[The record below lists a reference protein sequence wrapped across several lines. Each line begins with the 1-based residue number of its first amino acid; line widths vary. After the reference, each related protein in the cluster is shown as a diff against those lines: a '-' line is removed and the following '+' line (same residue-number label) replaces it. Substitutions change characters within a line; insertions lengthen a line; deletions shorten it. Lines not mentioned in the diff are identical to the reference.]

1 MLLLL
6 SSNLWLTQSR
16 SIDDFELLHVTL
28 LTVPGP
34 QPINISE
41 FGFEFQHDTLGH
53 EITPNGMKMHYIL
66 GHLLRENYWSRL
78 KETVRKSDLLIMGCA
93 SSTFGT
99 DQSSDALL
107 AGFCQESE
115 VEGVIKVTEF
125 STSPGK
131 SAFPP
136 FFGLKS
142 AFQTPLSLQYLQ
154 RPIHTWSMRHN
165 DIGSEQSYPNSC
177 SEFVKWF
184 EGVKQHN
191 LEHLE
196 EGLDLSEILNKLHQT
211 GISKEQLLHKR
222 NSLLAGLAA
231 LYEQAHAYKNYFGQL
246 PTQLSEELFVS
257 LRKFADIW
265 FSSRVLPAGRRNTP
279 FRASTHDLGLELL
292 RGFAQMIPSGSKSV
306 GMEFL
311 TSMGRSNIF
320 RTMVLSREALH
331 SITTNLYMSS
341 TDCLLSRLRGKT
353 PEGMCL
359 DPPSY
364 ASNWVI
370 EIYTPKSGSGGV
382 FARARYDGQLINV
395 CNLDTAISKEL
406 LCPYALFRDVLKN
419 TLLIQPTLERSD
431 TFLRE
436 WQFTEDTS
444 N

>member
-1 MLLLL
+1 MVLLMLLLL

-28 LTVPGP
+28 LTVAGP
-34 QPINISE
+34 QPIKFSE

-78 KETVRKSDLLIMGCA
+78 KETVRKSDLLIMACA

-125 STSPGK
+125 STTPEK

-154 RPIHTWSMRHN
+154 RPIHTWSMHHN

-177 SEFVKWF
+177 PEFVEWF
-184 EGVKQHN
+184 DRVKKHN
-191 LEHLE
+191 LGHVE

-231 LYEQAHAYKNYFGQL
+231 LYEQANAYKNYFGQL

-257 LRKFADIW
+257 LRKYAD
-265 FSSRVLPAGRRNTP
+265 
-279 FRASTHDLGLELL
+279 
-292 RGFAQMIPSGSKSV
+292 
-306 GMEFL
+306 
-311 TSMGRSNIF
+311 
-320 RTMVLSREALH
+320 
-331 SITTNLYMSS
+331 
-341 TDCLLSRLRGKT
+341 
-353 PEGMCL
+353 
-359 DPPSY
+359 
-364 ASNWVI
+364 
-370 EIYTPKSGSGGV
+370 
-382 FARARYDGQLINV
+382 
-395 CNLDTAISKEL
+395 
-406 LCPYALFRDVLKN
+406 
-419 TLLIQPTLERSD
+419 
-431 TFLRE
+431 
-436 WQFTEDTS
+436 
-444 N
+444 